1 MRWVLQNIRKR
12 KSKKNGMRH
21 KNNRWTMNRTKGWK
35 QISILRHSCIPE
47 LMNPSDWYGRWIEFF
62 FSSPPDSEQQHHWTA
77 IIQPHNHN
85 PATLIHYSTEWL
97 LVSSLNLLE
106 KKKNLYSMSS
116 GSLAV
121 CVCVRARMFV
131 CMRVSVCVWMSHFH
145 SVKTSH
151 LQQFLQFWLQQ
162 LWYRPAEDIWDKLKR
177 NATLT
182 INLLQKY

>member
-12 KSKKNGMRH
+12 KSKKNEMRH

-77 IIQPHNHN
+77 VIQPHNHN

-106 KKKNLYSMSS
+106 KKKNLYSISS

-121 CVCVRARMFV
+121 CVCVRERMFV
-131 CMRVSVCVWMSHFH
+131 CMRVSVCVCGWAIFTVLKHLTYSSSF
-145 SVKTSH
+145 SSGFSSSGTGRLKTS
-151 LQQFLQFWLQQ
+151 
-162 LWYRPAEDIWDKLKR
+162 ET
-177 NATLT
+177 N
-182 INLLQKY
+182 

>member
-106 KKKNLYSMSS
+106 KKKK
-116 GSLAV
+116 SLQYVKRLSRCVCMCARAHVCMYACV
-121 CVCVRARMFV
+121 CVCVDEPFSQ
-131 CMRVSVCVWMSHFH
+131 C
-145 SVKTSH
+145 
-151 LQQFLQFWLQQ
+151 
-162 LWYRPAEDIWDKLKR
+162 
-177 NATLT
+177 
-182 INLLQKY
+182 